1 MVEELMVEELSEC
14 QHHWVIDSPNGPTSV
29 GVCKHCGKNGEF
41 RNSIQ
46 SSGWDRDSSQAKRA
60 RQTTR

>member
-1 MVEELMVEELSEC
+1 MVEKSNEC
-14 QHHWVIDSPNGPTSV
+14 QHHWVIDSPNGPVSV
-29 GVCKHCGKNGEF
+29 GVCKNCGKHGEF

-60 RQTTR
+60 RQNAR